1 MFEQLASNLRKALS
15 NLSGKGRLTPE
26 IIDTT
31 LRDIR
36 RVLLSADVNYKV
48 ASALVKE
55 MSEAAKDE
63 KVLRTLTP
71 EQTMIKVVRDVLTGF
86 LSHTPLEPDYHS
98 FQKPLKIML
107 VGLQGSGKTTTAA
120 KIASYLKTEKSF
132 KNPALVACDT
142 VRPAAVQ
149 QLKTL
154 AEENGFAFVGGKE
167 SPFENA
173 REALNSGQEF
183 DLLVFDTQGR
193 LHIDDEMLEELKKLY
208 GLIQPNLVFL
218 VIDSMYGQEALN
230 VAQRF
235 NEETPLDGI
244 ILTKLDGD
252 AKGGAAISAKFVTGV
267 PVIYVSIGEK
277 VGDFDLFEPERYVS
291 RILGMGDVLAL
302 IKKAEKELD
311 AEKAQEAQKKLLEGK
326 FDLNDYLEQ
335 LREVK
340 KLGGLQFILDQM
352 PSEFK
357 KFAGVVDDNILKR
370 TEAIILSMTPE
381 ERAHPEIINGSR
393 RERIAKGSGTTL
405 QDVNQ
410 LLKSFYEMKKFFK
423 KAKKLKKRRF
433 GLKLPF

>member
-15 NLSGKGRLTPE
+15 SLSGKGRLTPE
-26 IIDTT
+26 VIDKT
-31 LRDIR
+31 LREIR

-55 MSEAAKDE
+55 MSEAAKNE
-63 KVLRTLTP
+63 KVLKTLTP
-71 EQTMIKVVRDVLTGF
+71 EQTMIKVVRDVLIKF
-86 LSHTPLEPDYHS
+86 LSNTPLEPDYHA
-98 FQKPLKIML
+98 FPKPIKIML

-120 KIASYLKTEKSF
+120 KIAFYLKNEKGF

-142 VRPAAVQ
+142 IRPAATQ

-154 AEENGFAFVGGKE
+154 AEENGLGFIGSKE
-167 SPFENA
+167 SPFDNA
-173 REALNSGQEF
+173 REALNSTKEF
-183 DLLVFDTQGR
+183 DILVFDTQGR
-193 LHIDDEMLEELKKLY
+193 LHIDDEMLNELKKLHD
-208 GLIQPNLVFL
+208 LIKPNFVFL
-218 VIDSMYGQEALN
+218 VVDSMYGQEALN
-230 VAQRF
+230 VAQKF
-235 NEETPLDGI
+235 NEKTPLDGI

-252 AKGGAAISAKFVTGV
+252 AKGGAAISAKYVTGV
-267 PVIYVSIGEK
+267 PVIYVSVGEK
-277 VGDFDLFEPERYVS
+277 LSDFDLFEPERYVS
-291 RILGMGDVLAL
+291 RILGMGDILAL
-302 IKKAEKELD
+302 IKKAEREIN

-335 LREVK
+335 LREIK
-340 KLGGLQFILDQM
+340 KLGGLKFILDQM
-352 PSEFK
+352 PSDLR
-357 KFAGVVDDNILKR
+357 KFAEVIDDSILKR
-370 TEAIILSMTPE
+370 NEAIILSMTPE